1 MAINIDTLVHNEFSR
16 SAADQLEKITGKPAN
31 QVKSGVDRA
40 VTEIL
45 DNLSLMAREESGRQT
60 IYEASRYCDDGL
72 IDDPAIFFSGKDQQ
86 TAISDSNNALSGL
99 LGSNTRSGITEAVRS
114 TSGLTAQDADTI
126 TGYVAPGVLGVMKR
140 QMLNGAVL
148 DNSDG
153 IGQMLLGE
161 VVTAKVGGAGESV
174 DHSVPKNAPRH
185 VSTTTNVNAGS
196 TTSASQAASVSHS
209 SGGSVSVGAGGAAVA
224 HGDGA
229 DLSWLFRWMLP
240 VILLGGLMLA
250 GLRNC
255 GPQAPVAV
263 VDTSI
268 TDGLQAQVSS
278 LTAERDEALGDRE
291 TAVAEID
298 RLTAELETASVV
310 DTSELDAANVEIASL
325 KEQLAVPVDT
335 SELDAANAEIASLK
349 EQLAE
354 PVDTSELDAANAEIA
369 SLKDQLAQPAD
380 TSAIDAAA
388 AEIARLQNQLANV
401 PPPVDNTAQINS
413 LQSSVDDGTLKIAQL
428 ESELGA
434 VRTKRD
440 ELEQSLA
447 AFQAERT
454 TIEDRNTEL
463 KEKLLTVAGAKNRLD
478 GEIAGLQTAVANGE
492 ASISEQ
498 QGTIESLTAERDGAL
513 NAVEQEKATVT
524 ELKAEVTAAN
534 DALALQ
540 QEATASVEAE
550 LEDVQGK
557 IAIVQSNLGRATD
570 DASTQRKAAV
580 AAQNEIVALQQSI
593 AEGDAKLAKVTKG
606 RGAAIT
612 TVTDLA
618 RKLRASE
625 TALAGF
631 EGTEEELAKV
641 TKGRSA
647 AIATVTDLARKL
659 RASESALAAFEGTE
673 EELAKVTKGRSAAIA
688 TVTDLARKLRASESA
703 LAGFEGTEEELAKV
717 TEDRDAAVNTVEDL
731 TGKLRSS
738 ETQKQELEQTLAEA
752 EAAIQAKKDEVAVLS
767 ISLSDRL
774 GAAGVGNV
782 FVAPIEDS
790 SAVGITMGSSDLYSV
805 GSATLSS
812 QGIETLSTVG
822 AIVSEYPDWRVD
834 VEGHTDGQPIGSV
847 LRETYPTNWEL
858 SVARAAAA
866 VRYLQSDIGI
876 PADKLSV
883 RGFGEHKPVD
893 TNETREGREANRRI
907 ELILRR
913 Q

>member
-659 RASESALAAFEGTE
+659 RASESALA
-673 EELAKVTKGRSAAIA
+673 
-688 TVTDLARKLRASESA
+688 
-703 LAGFEGTEEELAKV
+703 GFEGTEEELAKV